1 MSTPD
6 PNPLDLSPGDP
17 NSPPESCPGCG
28 AEVSP
33 DEAFC
38 EACGQTLTPTVQTRR
53 PDDLGA
59 EMPIEL
65 SAPVTEAA
73 TAWMPP
79 PEPQRAP
86 CAECGGV
93 VDDDLYCQT
102 CGTKAPSER
111 DHFSESPADWVAGV
125 SDLGRRHH
133 RNEDALALAAQGDP
147 GDRAVLVVCDGVSSS
162 LDSDV
167 ASLAAARKAR
177 DVLAAHRPAG
187 LGLLESRTSALVAA
201 MSTAAE
207 AANAAV
213 VATTTEDGPNT
224 ASCTFAAAVVTDHLV
239 VHGNVGDSRVY
250 WLPDAGEASELSVD
264 DSVAQERI
272 AAGIPREDAENGPQ
286 AHAITRWLGR
296 DSEDHEPT
304 TGSLQVSEPGWLM
317 VCSDGLWN
325 YASEASVLQE
335 LVAELITEDGAR
347 REPLPL
353 SDALVTWANEQ
364 GGRDNVSVALARLDP
379 PPTDEMTVPTK

>member
-1 MSTPD
+1 MSTSD
-6 PNPLDLSPGDP
+6 QNPPAPTTPGRVP
-17 NSPPESCPGCG
+17 CPGCG
-28 AEVSP
+28 AEVAP

-38 EACGQTLTPTVQTRR
+38 EACGQTLTPTVQAQR
-53 PDDLGA
+53 PDDIGT

-73 TAWMPP
+73 TAWMAP
-79 PEPQRAP
+79 PEPMRAP
-86 CAECGGV
+86 CRECGGV

-102 CGTKAPSER
+102 CGTKAPSKR
-111 DHFSESPADWVAGV
+111 DHFSEAPADWVAGV

-133 RNEDALALAAQGDP
+133 RNEDALALAAQGEP
-147 GDRAVLVVCDGVSSS
+147 GERAVLVVCDGVSSS

-167 ASLAAARKAR
+167 ASLAAVRKAR

-187 LGLLESRTSALVAA
+187 LGLRESRTSALVAA
-201 MSTAAE
+201 MVTATA

-239 VHGNVGDSRVY
+239 VYGNVGDSRVY

-296 DSEDHEPT
+296 DSEDHEPR
-304 TGSLQVSEPGWLM
+304 TGSVQVTEPGWLL

-335 LVAELITEDGAR
+335 LVAELITADEDR

-353 SDALVTWANEQ
+353 SDALVDWANEQ
-364 GGRDNVSVALARLDP
+364 GGRDNISVALARLDP
-379 PPTDEMTVPTK
+379 PADNGSTRPTH